1 MYQLR
6 RQKQRKGPH
15 CLGKRPQ
22 RLAGSAAPNR
32 ALDTLQISYWLLHW
46 EAGPDKTFSLPPA
59 MCEVGGN
66 WDETSDD
73 VYKYLHICIAEN
85 DSWCLSAQNLAGECR
100 RIVSSRPVQGDLL
113 VNALKLTVI
122 QHGKLI

>member
-1 MYQLR
+1 
-6 RQKQRKGPH
+6 
-15 CLGKRPQ
+15 
-22 RLAGSAAPNR
+22 
-32 ALDTLQISYWLLHW
+32 
-46 EAGPDKTFSLPPA
+46 

-100 RIVSSRPVQGDLL
+100 RTVSSRLVQGDLL